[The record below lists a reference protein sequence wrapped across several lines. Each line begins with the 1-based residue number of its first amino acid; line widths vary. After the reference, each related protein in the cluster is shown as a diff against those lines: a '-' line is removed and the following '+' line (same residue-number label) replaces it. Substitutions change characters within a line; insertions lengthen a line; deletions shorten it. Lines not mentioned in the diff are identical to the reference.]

1 MTSFSRKSILIDP
14 VVETDRIVTQLR
26 RWVRQMK
33 RGGAVLGVSGGV
45 DSAVVLALAVRA
57 FGPDRVI
64 ALMLPERDSDPLSET
79 LAEEVCS
86 KFGVTPIREDIRD
99 ALEGFGCYRRRDE
112 AIRRVIP
119 EYDAAKGYKAKI
131 VLPQNLLD
139 EDTLNIFSVV
149 VITPGGAE
157 LTKALPP
164 AEFLQI
170 VAASNFK
177 QRTRMSMVYYHAE
190 LRNYAVLGTANKNE
204 HDQGFFVKYGDGGV
218 DMKVIGHLFKTQI
231 YQLAE
236 YLGVPESIRNRPPTT
251 DTYSAP
257 CDQQEFFFRL
267 PFEIMDL
274 LWYAILH
281 NVPATET
288 AQVMGLTE
296 KQVQRAYEDFSRKER
311 ATEYLRMAP
320 VGFSEDH
327 L

>member
-1 MTSFSRKSILIDP
+1 
-14 VVETDRIVTQLR
+14 
-26 RWVRQMK
+26 
-33 RGGAVLGVSGGV
+33 
-45 DSAVVLALAVRA
+45 
-57 FGPDRVI
+57 
-64 ALMLPERDSDPLSET
+64 
-79 LAEEVCS
+79 
-86 KFGVTPIREDIRD
+86 
-99 ALEGFGCYRRRDE
+99 
-112 AIRRVIP
+112 
-119 EYDAAKGYKAKI
+119 
-131 VLPQNLLD
+131 
-139 EDTLNIFSVV
+139 
-149 VITPGGAE
+149 
-157 LTKALPP
+157 
-164 AEFLQI
+164 
-170 VAASNFK
+170 
-177 QRTRMSMVYYHAE
+177 MVYYHAE

>member
-1 MTSFSRKSILIDP
+1 MISFSRKSIYIDP
-14 VVETDRIVTQLR
+14 EAETDRIVSELK

-33 RGGAVLGVSGGV
+33 KGGVVLGVSGGV
-45 DSAVVLALAVRA
+45 DSAVALGLAVRA
-57 FGPDRVI
+57 FGPNRVI
-64 ALMLPERDSDPLSET
+64 ALMLPERDSDPLSES
-79 LAEEVCS
+79 LAREVCS

-112 AIRRVIP
+112 AIKRVIP

-139 EDTLNIFSVV
+139 EDTLNVFSVV
-149 VITPGGAE
+149 VITPEGTEIA
-157 LTKALPP
+157 KALPP
-164 AEFLQI
+164 ADFLQI

-177 QRTRMSMVYYHAE
+177 QRTRMSMDYYHAE

-204 HDQGFFVKYGDGGV
+204 HDQGFFVKFGDSASDIRV
-218 DMKVIGHLFKTQI
+218 FGHLFKTQI

-236 YLGVPESIRNRPPTT
+236 YLGVPDSIRSRPPTS

-267 PFEIMDL
+267 PFATMDL
-274 LWYAILH
+274 LWYAML
-281 NVPATET
+281 NDVPAAET

-296 KQVQRAYEDFSRKER
+296 VQVQRAYEDFSRKHR
-311 ATEYLRMAP
+311 TTEYLRMAP
-320 VGFSEDH
+320 VG
-327 L
+327 LG

>member
-1 MTSFSRKSILIDP
+1 MIVFSKKSILIDP
-14 VVETDRIVTQLR
+14 EVETDRIVSEMR

-33 RGGAVLGVSGGV
+33 RGGAVVGVSGGV
-45 DSAVVLALAVRA
+45 DSAVALALAVKA

-79 LAEEVCS
+79 LAKELCA

-112 AIRRVIP
+112 AFKRVIP
-119 EYDAAKGYKAKI
+119 EYDAEKGYKAKI

-139 EDTLNIFSVV
+139 EDTLNVFSVV
-149 VITPGGAE
+149 VITPEGTE
-157 LTKALPP
+157 IVKPLPP
-164 AEFLQI
+164 AEFMQI

-190 LRNYAVLGTANKNE
+190 LRNYAVLGTGNKNE
-204 HDQGFFVKYGDGGV
+204 HDQGFFVKYGDGGSDIRV
-218 DMKVIGHLFKTQI
+218 FGHLFKTQI

-236 YLGVPESIRNRPPTT
+236 YLGVPDSIRSRPPTT

-267 PFEIMDL
+267 PFETMDL
-274 LWYAILH
+274 LWYAMLH
-281 NVPATET
+281 DVPATET

-296 KQVQRAYEDFSRKER
+296 IQVKRAYEDFSRKER
-311 ATEYLRMAP
+311 STEYLRMAP
-320 VGFSEDH
+320 VG
-327 L
+327 LG